1 MPGTQPLRD
10 ASARALRTI
19 LAATAVSAALTA
31 CAGGGPAAPAST
43 PGGPASASASAPF
56 TAAGFA
62 PTGPQV
68 DVLTALVTY
77 DKALV
82 AKDYPAACRLM
93 SLEAVASI
101 LAALKA
107 QNLSATTCEEG
118 FTAVF
123 GSPEAGPGDDE
134 LVTSLQVSSIAI
146 TGDTATVAWSANK
159 QGQRTSTTSRLRRV
173 DGGWKLLP
181 VDS

>member
-19 LAATAVSAALTA
+19 LAAAAVSAALTA
-31 CAGGGPAAPAST
+31 CAGGGPAST
-43 PGGPASASASAPF
+43 PGGPAPASATAPF

-68 DVLTALVTY
+68 DVLTTFVTY
-77 DKALV
+77 NKALV
-82 AKDYPAACRLM
+82 ARDYATSCSLM
-93 SLEAVASI
+93 SPEAGASI

-107 QNLSATTCEEG
+107 QNMSAATCEESL
-118 FTAVF
+118 TAIL
-123 GSPEAGPGDDE
+123 GSPAAGPGDDE

-146 TGDTATVAWSANK
+146 TGDTATVAWSADK

-173 DGGWKLLP
+173 DGGWKMLP
-181 VDS
+181 VNG